1 MPFSINN
8 SIFVCLWNCV
18 CVEIWWKFSTSE
30 NLEFLV
36 ELNNFQ
42 TNRKN
47 LKSFFSL
54 MAILLSLYVWGSLK
68 TYPWFRIVDYS
79 HFHNVIFGSFW
90 YPRDQWEAKAYI
102 PDTDWININI
112 FLPNVILYSA
122 KYWNEHVD
130 FMWIFN
136 FKAVNVSY
144 LTFQIVNDGPK
155 RTDSSIFTITN
166 LSPFLKPEN
175 LSDLSFLWIF
185 PSFL

>member
-54 MAILLSLYVWGSLK
+54 MAIPLSLYVWGSLK

-90 YPRDQWEAKAYI
+90 YPRDQWETKAYF
-102 PDTDWININI
+102 PDTDCLSPPVSI
-112 FLPNVILYSA
+112 S
-122 KYWNEHVD
+122 KYKQCFCH
-130 FMWIFN
+130 MWSCIQRN
-136 FKAVNVSY
+136 TEKNTLISCE
-144 LTFQIVNDGPK
+144 
-155 RTDSSIFTITN
+155 SSILRQWTCHIW
-166 LSPFLKPEN
+166 PFR
-175 LSDLSFLWIF
+175 
-185 PSFL
+185 

>member
-1 MPFSINN
+1 MK
-8 SIFVCLWNCV
+8 IFHVRKFGIPGRVEQLSNEQKKSKKLLLPDGNPSFPLCL
-18 CVEIWWKFSTSE
+18 
-30 NLEFLV
+30 
-36 ELNNFQ
+36 
-42 TNRKN
+42 R
-47 LKSFFSL
+47 
-54 MAILLSLYVWGSLK
+54 ILLK

-102 PDTDWININI
+102 PDTDCININS

-155 RTDSSIFTITN
+155 RTDSCIFTITN
-166 LSPFLKPEN
+166 WSPIVKPEKLVRSEFSMN
-175 LSDLSFLWIF
+175 LSQFSINSQRTGSFTYGF
-185 PSFL
+185 